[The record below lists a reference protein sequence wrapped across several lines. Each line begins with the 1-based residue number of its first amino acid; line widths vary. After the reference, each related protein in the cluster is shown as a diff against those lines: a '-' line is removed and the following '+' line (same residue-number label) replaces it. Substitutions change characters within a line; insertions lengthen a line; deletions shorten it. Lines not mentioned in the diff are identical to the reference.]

1 MQTMLPRRAYY
12 KELADNRHSIMV
24 TVAIL
29 IACACFVGATTG
41 ILEDEAKN
49 LQPCPFNLLC
59 RCSRGG
65 PEVGLIYCEDIP
77 LASIPVGINNTKA
90 FALNLRRNGLRRVE
104 ENGFHRT
111 GLWRIDIRNNHLY
124 SVPERAF
131 AGLERSL
138 GELYLPFNHLQRVPQ
153 KALQNLEKLK
163 VLDLGS
169 NMIVEISREDFTG
182 VEDSLQHLS
191 LADNYLVALQLE
203 SFVGFQ
209 RLERLDLRGNSIL
222 NILPLSGSGSIKLS
236 HLSLADNALEH
247 IPFTSLAQMR
257 SLNSVNLANNRI
269 STTFD
274 VFFQGRISIDTLIL
288 DNNMIGNLPP
298 FAFQNFNLINKTSL
312 NGNAIR
318 EIAEDAFKDAKIRD
332 LSLSECSVTVLES
345 KSFRGLES
353 SLQRLDLSYNNL
365 STLPEN
371 LLDKFDFLK
380 ALILN
385 DNSLAFKADA
395 DLSGFRYALQTINLV
410 GEKMGQIPVKQ
421 MNDIRNLRSL
431 GLSSLDEKIS
441 TNDFEGYGAALEHL
455 SLSKNKLKTISSN
468 SFRHVPGLK
477 TLDLSD
483 NRISQ
488 IEADAFADVG
498 TSLIHLSMANGIGVG
513 SLPSEPFKKLVS
525 LQSID
530 LSNNRITN
538 LPDDFF
544 HLMKEIRSINLQ
556 DNAIEK
562 IPQQML
568 NNGHTPNLVNVSLS
582 FNFISA
588 IEAQTFSDLPHLKI
602 LNLEENKITRIAKGA
617 FQNIENLEYIS
628 LDGNMISTIEA
639 EAFHNLPKLE
649 TLNLGHNSLEK
660 LSFDWLDQVGTLS
673 AIKLDVSHNL
683 IQQLS
688 SNRTGWSS
696 YSSIRSL
703 DLGYN
708 NISFISRNYFEP
720 IRSSLTHLV
729 LHHNQLRNISR
740 DVYSDMQ
747 HLLWLDISNN
757 NIQLVDSDAFANA
770 KSLQVLLLDHN
781 DISEIYQ
788 DMLSR
793 SSTLRVI
800 NISHNRLRF
809 LPDTLFK
816 DTQLEILDVSH
827 NQISKIPDGCLS
839 RIATTLRHLDASH
852 NEITSITPD
861 QLKKLTDLVYL
872 DLSNNAISTLTEKT
886 FSSLNR
892 LAYLDL
898 SSNPI
903 QTVADHIFDNLLQS
917 LVHLNL
923 ADIGSVDLGD
933 FHLPE
938 LLSLNVSYNTVENL
952 PSDFFTRYANLKEF
966 DISYCQLTVLPES
979 PWSTASKLRSLR
991 LNGNNL
997 TALANGTLASMKS
1010 LEYLNIQN
1018 LPLQTFEEGSLFQ
1031 MTNLRHLAIGTYEKV
1046 KGLDIPKL
1054 LDFNHAIKH
1063 LEIDVETAT
1072 LDSQLK
1078 GKLPFKI
1085 GNITISGNK
1094 LKSIASNAFKD
1105 FQGKA
1110 LTLTLQDNGV
1120 TELTKAFFQNL
1131 GNVRWLQ
1138 LELRHNKLS
1147 TVAEP
1152 STTIHPGT
1160 SGSVFLTQLQLA
1172 DNPWNCDCSIGW
1184 VEFWMRRWRQQMCKD
1199 RCSNYQSVMR
1209 DLRAASCRNKANKP
1223 FMSVLKTELEC
1234 GWSSSN
1240 GVVSTWYQWTLI
1252 VGFGMAFVQQLKSF

>member
-1 MQTMLPRRAYY
+1 MLPRRMYCR
-12 KELADNRHSIMV
+12 EVTNTGHSIMV
-24 TVAIL
+24 IASLLVTCAI
-29 IACACFVGATTG
+29 FVGATTG
-41 ILEDEAKN
+41 ILEDETKN

-77 LASIPVGINNTKA
+77 LANVPVGINNTKA

-104 ENGFHRT
+104 ENAFHRT

-124 SVPERAF
+124 SVPEMAF

-138 GELYLPFNHLQRVPQ
+138 GELYLPFNRLQRVPQ

-163 VLDLGS
+163 VLDLGA
-169 NMIVEISREDFTG
+169 NLIVEVNREDFSG

-191 LADNYLVALQLE
+191 LADNYLVTLQLE
-203 SFVGFQ
+203 SFTGFQ

-222 NILPLSGSGSIKLS
+222 TVAPLGSSGTLKLS
-236 HLSLADNALEH
+236 HLNLADNALEH
-247 IPFTSLAQMR
+247 IPFISLAQMR
-257 SLNSVNLANNRI
+257 SLNTINLANNRI

-312 NGNAIR
+312 NGNLIR

-332 LSLSECSVTVLES
+332 LSLSDCSVHGVDAR
-345 KSFRGLES
+345 SFRGLES

-385 DNSLAFKADA
+385 DNPLTFKAEEV
-395 DLSGFRYALQTINLV
+395 LSGFRYTLQTINLV

-431 GLSSLDEKIS
+431 GLSSLNDRVSIG
-441 TNDFEGYGAALEHL
+441 DFEGFGAALEHL

-477 TLDLSD
+477 VLDLSE

-498 TSLIHLSMANGIGVG
+498 TSLTHLHLTNGIGVG
-513 SLPSEPFKKLVS
+513 TLSSDPFKKLIA

-544 HLMKEIRSINLQ
+544 HSMKEIRSINLQ
-556 DNAIEK
+556 DNSIEK
-562 IPQQML
+562 VPQQMFD
-568 NNGHTPNLVNVSLS
+568 NEHTPNLVNISLN
-582 FNFISA
+582 FNFINA

-602 LNLEENKITRIAKGA
+602 LNLEDNKINRIAKGA
-617 FQNIENLEYIS
+617 FQNIESLEYIS
-628 LDGNMISTIEA
+628 LEGNMINTIEA

-649 TLNLGHNSLEK
+649 TLNLGHNNLEK

-729 LHHNQLRNISR
+729 LQHNQLRNISR

-747 HLLWLDISNN
+747 HLLWLDISDN

-872 DLSNNAISTLTEKT
+872 DLSNNAISTLSEKT

-892 LAYLDL
+892 LSYLDL

-923 ADIGSVDLGD
+923 ADIGSINLGD

-938 LLSLNVSYNTVENL
+938 LLSLNISYNTVENL
-952 PSDFFTRYANLKEF
+952 PSDFFTRYANLKDF

-979 PWSTASKLRSLR
+979 PWSTASKLRSLN
-991 LNGNNL
+991 LSGNNL
-997 TALANGTLASMKS
+997 TVMANGTLASMKS
-1010 LEYLNIQN
+1010 LEYLNIKN
-1018 LPLQTFEEGSLFQ
+1018 LPLHTFEEGSLFQ
-1031 MTNLRHLAIGTYEKV
+1031 MTNLRHLAIGTYERV
-1046 KGLDIPKL
+1046 KGMDIPKL

-1063 LEIDVETAT
+1063 LEIDVEAGTFEN
-1072 LDSQLK
+1072 QLR
-1078 GKLPFKI
+1078 GKLPFKL

-1094 LKSIASNAFKD
+1094 LKTIGGNALKD
-1105 FQGKA
+1105 IQGKS
-1110 LTLTLQDNGV
+1110 LTLTLRDNSV
-1120 TELTKAFFQNL
+1120 TELSRALFQNL

-1138 LELRHNKLS
+1138 LDIRHNKLS
-1147 TVAEP
+1147 SVAEP

-1160 SGSVFLTQLQLA
+1160 SGSVFLTQLHMA
-1172 DNPWNCDCSIGW
+1172 DNPWSCDCSVGW
-1184 VEFWMRRWRQQMCKD
+1184 VEFWMRKWRQSMCKD
-1199 RCSNYQSVMR
+1199 RCSSYQTIIR
-1209 DLRAASCRNKANKP
+1209 DLRAASCRNKGEKP
-1223 FMSVLKTELEC
+1223 FITVLKNDLEC
-1234 GWSSSN
+1234 GWSSS
-1240 GVVSTWYQWTLI
+1240 STVTSSWFQWTL
-1252 VGFGMAFVQQLKSF
+1252 VVAFGMAFVQQLKSF

>member
-1 MQTMLPRRAYY
+1 MQTMLPRRGYY

-24 TVAIL
+24 TVSIL

-77 LASIPVGINNTKA
+77 LASVPVGINNTKA

-124 SVPERAF
+124 TVPEMAF

-138 GELYLPFNHLQRVPQ
+138 GELYLPSNHLQRVPQ
-153 KALQNLEKLK
+153 KALHNLEKLK

-169 NMIVEISREDFTG
+169 NMIVEISREDFSG

-191 LADNYLVALQLE
+191 LADNYLITLQLE

-222 NILPLSGSGSIKLS
+222 NILPLSGSGSLKLS

-257 SLNSVNLANNRI
+257 SLNTVNLANNRI

-274 VFFQGRISIDTLIL
+274 VFFQGRISIDTLVL

-318 EIAEDAFKDAKIRD
+318 EIAEDAFKDAKIRE

-455 SLSKNKLKTISSN
+455 SLSKNRLKTISSN

-477 TLDLSD
+477 SLDLSD

-498 TSLIHLSMANGIGVG
+498 SSLIHLSMANGIGVG

-530 LSNNRITN
+530 LSNNRITS

-562 IPQQML
+562 IPLQML
-568 NNGHTPNLVNVSLS
+568 NNDHTPNLVNVSLS
-582 FNFISA
+582 FNFINA

-628 LDGNMISTIEA
+628 LDGNMISTIES

-898 SSNPI
+898 SSNPM

-966 DISYCQLTVLPES
+966 DISYCQLT
-979 PWSTASKLRSLR
+979 
-991 LNGNNL
+991 
-997 TALANGTLASMKS
+997 
-1010 LEYLNIQN
+1010 
-1018 LPLQTFEEGSLFQ
+1018 EGSLFQ

-1085 GNITISGNK
+1085 GNITISGKK

-1120 TELTKAFFQNL
+1120 TELTKALFQNL

-1184 VEFWMRRWRQQMCKD
+1184 VEFWMRRWRQQICKD

-1240 GVVSTWYQWTLI
+1240 VVVSTWYQWTLI